1 MRKVLA
7 VSLLFCSQVVWA
19 QAPGMPR
26 QSLPGDSDVDRRIKQ
41 EAFEEWALSPNDA
54 KKGGT
59 AKESQAIEEF
69 YLKARH
75 FVDLWRAFAAELNE
89 KKTVNIKLAKQISKA
104 FHEMEKSDG
113 WPAGRAK

>member
-1 MRKVLA
+1 
-7 VSLLFCSQVVWA
+7 
-19 QAPGMPR
+19 MPR